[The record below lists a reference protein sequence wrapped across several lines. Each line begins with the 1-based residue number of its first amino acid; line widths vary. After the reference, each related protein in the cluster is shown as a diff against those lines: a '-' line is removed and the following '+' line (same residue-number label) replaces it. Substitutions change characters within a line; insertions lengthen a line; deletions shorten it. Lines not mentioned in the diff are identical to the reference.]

1 MKTIIFSLII
11 LILVSSR
18 IEVFGKPALNG
29 KSLDGKFISFFTANL
44 LAKAKKSHLVSS
56 KMKLFFFHLKQLLPQ
71 FSTSL

>member
-29 KSLDGKFISFFTANL
+29 KSLDGKFISFFTAHSL
-44 LAKAKKSHLVSS
+44 LAKAKKSHLVSL
-56 KMKLFFFHLKQLLPQ
+56 KMKLFFL
-71 FSTSL
+71 S